1 MKTILV
7 VDDEPQIAEI
17 ARDYLRLAG
26 FDVIVAGDGVRALEA
41 ARGRRPDLVVL
52 DLGLPGLDGLSGRRR
67 GPPPFVRR
75 MGCAFAALI
84 VLTAIGASTLVSLL
98 GRSPHRVLPLS
109 ALALVL
115 ILVLATAFRRAIGRV
130 AGAFAEQ
137 DRLRRQLMADVAH
150 ELRTPLA
157 ILQGRI
163 EGLLDG
169 VYPRDETHLE
179 ELLDETRHLGRLVED
194 LGTLA
199 HAEAGAL
206 ELHKEPLDL
215 GDLVRDVAATL
226 PRPIVVEAPADLPA
240 LEADPVRIRQVL
252 LNLLANALRHTP
264 AEGTISVEV
273 QAHPQRMLI
282 RVRDTGS
289 GIAPEELPRL
299 FERFQK
305 GSGSRGSGLGLPI
318 ARKLVLAHGGEIGV
332 ESVLGK
338 GTEVTVEL
346 PR

>member
-1 MKTILV
+1 MRKRCPPPSWGWR
-7 VDDEPQIAEI
+7 DRPGFPAGIA
-17 ARDYLRLAG
+17 D
-26 FDVIVAGDGVRALEA
+26 
-41 ARGRRPDLVVL
+41 
-52 DLGLPGLDGLSGRRR
+52 RRR
-67 GPPPFVRR
+67 MPRHFVRR

-84 VLTAIGASTLVSLL
+84 VLAAIGASTLASLL
-98 GRSPHRVLPLS
+98 WQSPQRVPAIS
-109 ALALVL
+109 TVALAL
-115 ILVLATAFRRAIGRV
+115 ILVLAAAFRKVIGRV

-169 VYPRDETHLE
+169 VYPRDEPHLA
-179 ELLDETRHLGRLVED
+179 ELLDETRHLARLVED

-206 ELHKEPLDL
+206 ELRKEPVDL
-215 GDLVRDVAATL
+215 GDLLRDVAASL
-226 PRPIVVEAPADLPA
+226 PRPIAVEVPAELPA
-240 LEADPVRIRQVL
+240 IEVDPLRIRQIL

-264 AEGTISVEV
+264 AEGVIAVEV
-273 QAHPQRMLI
+273 EARPQQMLI

-289 GIAPEELPRL
+289 GIPPEDLPRI

-305 GSGSRGSGLGLPI
+305 GSDSRGSGLGLPI
-318 ARKLVLAHGGEIGV
+318 ARKLVLAHGGEIGI

-338 GTEVTVEL
+338 GTEVTVSL

>member
-1 MKTILV
+1 M
-7 VDDEPQIAEI
+7 
-17 ARDYLRLAG
+17 
-26 FDVIVAGDGVRALEA
+26 
-41 ARGRRPDLVVL
+41 RRHSP
-52 DLGLPGLDGLSGRRR
+52 PPPHFMSSRWRNR
-67 GPPPFVRR
+67 HGPPLLVRR

-84 VLTAIGASTLVSLL
+84 VLAAIGASTLVSLL
-98 GRSPHRVLPLS
+98 GQSPQRVLPLS
-109 ALALVL
+109 GAALALIV
-115 ILVLATAFRRAIGRV
+115 VLAMAFRRAFRRV

-169 VYPRDETHLE
+169 VYPRDETHLG
-179 ELLDETRHLGRLVED
+179 ELLEETRHLSRLVED

-206 ELHKEPLDL
+206 ELRKEMVDL
-215 GDLVRDVAATL
+215 GDLIRDVATTL
-226 PRPIVVEAPADLPA
+226 PRPITVEAPADLPPIK
-240 LEADPVRIRQVL
+240 ADPLRIRQVL
-252 LNLLANALRHTP
+252 LNLLANAMRHTP
-264 AEGTISVEV
+264 AEGLIAVEV
-273 QAHPQRMLI
+273 QAQSQKMLI
-282 RVRDTGS
+282 RVRDTGA
-289 GIAPEELPRL
+289 GIAPEDLPRL

-305 GSGSRGSGLGLPI
+305 GSDSRGSGLGLPI

-338 GTEVTVEL
+338 GTEVTVSL

>member
-1 MKTILV
+1 MRRH
-7 VDDEPQIAEI
+7 
-17 ARDYLRLAG
+17 RDW
-26 FDVIVAGDGVRALEA
+26 
-41 ARGRRPDLVVL
+41 RGRRH
-52 DLGLPGLDGLSGRRR
+52 
-67 GPPPFVRR
+67 GPPRFVRR
-75 MGCAFAALI
+75 LGCTFAALI
-84 VLTAIGASTLVSLL
+84 ILSAIGASTLASLL
-98 GRSPHRVLPLS
+98 WRSPQRLFSIS

-115 ILVLATAFRRAIGRV
+115 ILAIATVFRLVIGRV

-169 VYPRDETHLE
+169 VYPRDDTHLD

-199 HAEAGAL
+199 HADAGAL
-206 ELHKEPLDL
+206 ELRKEPTDL
-215 GDLVRDVAATL
+215 GDLVRDVAASL
-226 PRPIVVEAPADLPA
+226 PRPVAVDVPEDLP
-240 LEADPVRIRQVL
+240 LIDVDPVRIRQVL

-264 AEGTISVEV
+264 EKGVITVEV
-273 QAHPQRMLI
+273 EPRPQQMLL

-289 GIAPEELPRL
+289 GIPPEDLPRL

-305 GSGSRGSGLGLPI
+305 GTDSRGSGLGLPI
-318 ARKLVLAHGGEIGV
+318 ACKLVVAHGGEMEV
-332 ESVLGK
+332 ESTLGE
-338 GTEVTVEL
+338 GTEVTVVL

>member
-1 MKTILV
+1 
-7 VDDEPQIAEI
+7 
-17 ARDYLRLAG
+17 
-26 FDVIVAGDGVRALEA
+26 
-41 ARGRRPDLVVL
+41 
-52 DLGLPGLDGLSGRRR
+52 
-67 GPPPFVRR
+67 

-84 VLTAIGASTLVSLL
+84 VLAAIGASTLVSLL
-98 GRSPHRVLPLS
+98 GRSPHRVFPLS
-109 ALALVL
+109 ALAIAL
-115 ILVLATAFRRAIGRV
+115 ILVLAVAFRRALRPV

-169 VYPRDETHLE
+169 VYPRDEPHLA
-179 ELLDETRHLGRLVED
+179 ELLEETRHLSRLVED

-206 ELHKEPLDL
+206 ELRKEPVDL
-215 GDLVRDVAATL
+215 GDLIRDVVASL
-226 PRPIVVEAPADLPA
+226 PRPIVVEVPEDLPA
-240 LEADPVRIRQVL
+240 LEVDPVRIRQVL

-264 AEGTISVEV
+264 AEGAVAVEV
-273 QAHPQRMLI
+273 QAQPQRVLI
-282 RVRDTGS
+282 HVRDTGP
-289 GIAPEELPRL
+289 GIAPEDLPRL

-305 GSGSRGSGLGLPI
+305 GSDSLGSGLGLPI
-318 ARKLVLAHGGEIGV
+318 ARKLVLAHGGDIGI
-332 ESVLGK
+332 ESVLGQ
-338 GTEVTVEL
+338 GTEVTVSL

>member
-1 MKTILV
+1 MRRHGPPPWV
-7 VDDEPQIAEI
+7 WRDRPPFAES
-17 ARDYLRLAG
+17 RRG
-26 FDVIVAGDGVRALEA
+26 W
-41 ARGRRPDLVVL
+41 RGR
-52 DLGLPGLDGLSGRRR
+52 
-67 GPPPFVRR
+67 GPHPFVRR

-84 VLTAIGASTLVSLL
+84 VLAAIGASTLVSLL
-98 GRSPHRVLPLS
+98 WRAPQQVLGIAAVAIALIL
-109 ALALVL
+109 ALAL
-115 ILVLATAFRRAIGRV
+115 AFRIVFGRV

-169 VYPRDETHLE
+169 VYPRDEARLA
-179 ELLDETRHLGRLVED
+179 ELLEETRHLSRLVED

-206 ELHKEPLDL
+206 ELRKEPVDL
-215 GDLVRDVAATL
+215 GDLLRDVAAALT
-226 PRPIVVEAPADLPA
+226 RPIAIEVPAELPA
-240 LEADPVRIRQVL
+240 IEVDPVRIRQVL

-264 AEGTISVEV
+264 AEGVISVEL
-273 QAHPQRMLI
+273 QAQPQRMLI
-282 RVRDTGS
+282 RVRDSGS
-289 GIAPEELPRL
+289 GIAPEDLANV

-318 ARKLVLAHGGEIGV
+318 ARKLVLAHGGDIGI
-332 ESVLGK
+332 ESTPGQ
-338 GTEVTVEL
+338 GTEVTVSL

>member
-1 MKTILV
+1 
-7 VDDEPQIAEI
+7 
-17 ARDYLRLAG
+17 
-26 FDVIVAGDGVRALEA
+26 
-41 ARGRRPDLVVL
+41 
-52 DLGLPGLDGLSGRRR
+52 
-67 GPPPFVRR
+67 

-84 VLTAIGASTLVSLL
+84 VLAAIGASTLVSLL
-98 GRSPHRVLPLS
+98 GRSPQQRVLPLS
-109 ALALVL
+109 VAAIAL
-115 ILVLATAFRRAIGRV
+115 ILVLAAAFRRTLRPV
-130 AGAFAEQ
+130 ARAFAEQ

-169 VYPRDETHLE
+169 VYPRDETHLA
-179 ELLDETRHLGRLVED
+179 ELLDETRHLARLVED

-206 ELHKEPLDL
+206 ELRKELVDL
-215 GDLVRDVAATL
+215 GDLIRDVAASL
-226 PRPIVVEAPADLPA
+226 PRPIVVEVPADLPP
-240 LEADPVRIRQVL
+240 LEVDPVRIRQVL

-264 AEGTISVEV
+264 AEGVVSVEV
-273 QAHPQRMLI
+273 QAQPQRMLI

-289 GIAPEELPRL
+289 GIAPEDLPHL

-305 GSGSRGSGLGLPI
+305 GSDSRGSGLGLPI
-318 ARKLVLAHGGEIGV
+318 ARKLVLAHGGEIGI
-332 ESVLGK
+332 ESTPGQ
-338 GTEVTVEL
+338 GTEVTVSL